1 MHRHSPKN
9 CLLFLLLLVAGAAPA
24 EVYRWVDEQGVV
36 HFEDRPQLPD
46 AGGGRSYA
54 PPAAS
59 VDDPQ
64 QRMEKTRKLL
74 NAYQAE
80 RQQAREQKQQ
90 RQQEQAKRTRQC
102 GIARDRLRQ
111 YQQYGAIYRLDDAG
125 KRVYLSEQERAAL
138 IQRSR
143 DDIARWCN

>member
-1 MHRHSPKN
+1 MHRHPLRNS
-9 CLLFLLLLVAGAAPA
+9 LSFLLLLVAGAASA
-24 EVYRWVDEQGVV
+24 EVYRWVDEQGQV
-36 HFEDRPQLPD
+36 HFEDRSQSQS
-46 AGGGRSYA
+46 ANGARSYA
-54 PPAAS
+54 PPAAIA
-59 VDDPQ
+59 DNPQ

-102 GIARDRLRQ
+102 AIARDRLRQ
-111 YQQYGAIYRLDDAG
+111 YQQYGAVYRLDDAG

-143 DDIARWCN
+143 DDIARWCS

>member
-1 MHRHSPKN
+1 MHRHPLKN
-9 CLLFLLLLVAGAAPA
+9 LLFFLLLLVAGAASA
-24 EVYRWVDEQGVV
+24 EVYRWVDEQGQV
-36 HFEDRPQLPD
+36 HFEDRSQSQS
-46 AGGGRSYA
+46 ATGARSYA
-54 PPAAS
+54 PPASAA
-59 VDDPQ
+59 DNPQ
-64 QRMEKTRKLL
+64 QRMDKTRKLL

-102 GIARDRLRQ
+102 AIARDRLRQ
-111 YQQYGAIYRLDDAG
+111 YQQYGAVYRLDEAG

-143 DDIARWCN
+143 DDIARWCS

>member
-1 MHRHSPKN
+1 MRRHPLKN
-9 CLLFLLLLVAGAAPA
+9 CLLFLLLLVAGTAPA

-36 HFEDRPQLPD
+36 HFEDRPRSPD

-54 PPAAS
+54 PPAAV
-59 VDDPQ
+59 VDDSQ
-64 QRMEKTRKLL
+64 QRMDKTRKLL

-90 RQQEQAKRTRQC
+90 RQEEQAKRTRQC

-138 IQRSR
+138 VQQSR
-143 DDIARWCN
+143 DDIARWCS